1 MDQYLLSLF
10 AEYTTLVDMM
20 RGGGYTPEEAHTLDA
35 ERQVLHSQLIQYTGR
50 DRSFDMYRHA
60 RNALTDARRQGWK

>member
-35 ERQVLHSQLIQYTGR
+35 ERQVLHSQLYWT
-50 DRSFDMYRHA
+50 
-60 RNALTDARRQGWK
+60 